1 MAIINKIQARQIL
14 DSRGNPTVEVDLTL
28 DDGSM
33 GRASVP
39 SGASTGSFEALELRD
54 KDSHFLGKSVFNAV
68 NNINSLISKR
78 VVGDSF
84 ESYRDLDLSLI
95 ELDGSSNKKNLGAN
109 AILGVSL
116 AFVHA
121 LSHYNKI
128 SVHELL
134 LDSKPVMPVPMMNII
149 NGGSHADNNID
160 IQEFMIFPLGAESFS
175 HAMQIGVEVFHNLK
189 SILKSNNFQTSI
201 GDEGGFAPN
210 LTSNEHAIDIIIDAI
225 NKAGYTPG
233 KDIYIA
239 LDVAASELYN
249 NASNTYSLYSE
260 NKELNSDE
268 MIQYYETLCSKY
280 PIISIEDGL
289 DENDWQGWTKLF
301 KKLGR
306 DIQLVGDDLTVTNP
320 TRLKKAI
327 ECDAMNAILI
337 KLNQIG
343 TITETIDTIN
353 MANKA
358 NYGSIISHRSGETED
373 TTIADLSV
381 AMGVGQIK
389 TGSVSRTDRTAK
401 YNQLLRIEES
411 FNSKIEFGN
420 KNYLG
425 HLLK

>member
-54 KDSHFLGKSVFNAV
+54 KDSHFIGKSVFNAV

-121 LSHYNKI
+121 LSHYHKI

-160 IQEFMIFPLGAESFS
+160 IQEFMIIPSNAENFAQ
-175 HAMQIGVEVFHNLK
+175 AMQWGTEIYHSLK
-189 SILKSNNFQTSI
+189 KILQSKKYSTAV
-201 GDEGGFAPN
+201 GDEGGFAPS
-210 LTSNEHAIDIIIDAI
+210 LKSNEEALKLIIHAIKDSNLEPGTDIH
-225 NKAGYTPG
+225 
-233 KDIYIA
+233 IA
-239 LDVAASELYN
+239 LDCAASEFFDGKKYILEDGNKNLSSQEFADYLYDL
-249 NASNTYSLYSE
+249 T
-260 NKELNSDE
+260 
-268 MIQYYETLCSKY
+268 QKY
-280 PIISIEDGL
+280 PIISIEDGMH
-289 DENDWQGWTKLF
+289 ENDISGWKILTE
-301 KKLGR
+301 KLGSKC
-306 DIQLVGDDLTVTNP
+306 QLVGDDLFVTNEKIL
-320 TRLKKAI
+320 RNGIDQKIA
-327 ECDAMNAILI
+327 NSILI
-337 KLNQIG
+337 KYNQVG
-343 TITETIDTIN
+343 TITETMQTIN
-353 MANKA
+353 CAGENKFK
-358 NYGSIISHRSGETED
+358 SIISHRSGETED
-373 TTIADLSV
+373 TTISDLSV
-381 AMGVGQIK
+381 GLGIGQIK
-389 TGSVSRTDRTAK
+389 TGAPCRSDRVAK
-401 YNQLLRIEES
+401 YNRLLWIEQES
-411 FNSKIEFGN
+411 NNI
-420 KNYLG
+420 
-425 HLLK
+425 LLK

>member
-225 NKAGYTPG
+225 YKAGYTPG

>member
-1 MAIINKIQARQIL
+1 MAIIEKIQARQIL
-14 DSRGNPTVEVDLTL
+14 DSRGNPTVEVDLFL
-28 DDGSM
+28 ESGSM

-39 SGASTGSFEALELRD
+39 SGASTGTFEALELRD
-54 KDSHFLGKSVFNAV
+54 KGPGFLGKSVFQAID
-68 NNINSLISKR
+68 NINSSIAQQI
-78 VVGDSF
+78 VGNTFD
-84 ESYRDLDLSLI
+84 SYRDLDNLLI

-121 LSHYNKI
+121 LSEYHKVPI
-128 SVHELL
+128 HELL
-134 LDSKPVMPVPMMNII
+134 LDRKPVMPVPMMNII

-160 IQEFMIFPLGAESFS
+160 IQEFMIFPLGADSFS
-175 HAMQIGVEVFHNLK
+175 HSMQMGVEIFHNLK

-210 LTSNEHAIDIIIDAI
+210 LISNEHAIDVIMDSII
-225 NKAGYTPG
+225 KAGYKPG

-249 NASNTYSLYSE
+249 KTSNTYLLDSE
-260 NKELNSDE
+260 NKELHSDQ
-268 MIQYYETLCSKY
+268 MIEYYDALCSKY

-289 DENDWQGWTKLF
+289 DENDWEGWSQLYN
-301 KKLGR
+301 KLGR
-306 DIQLVGDDLTVTNP
+306 DVQLVGDDLTVTNP
-320 TRLKKAI
+320 IRLKKAI
-327 ECDAMNAILI
+327 ESNAMNAILI

-353 MANKA
+353 MAKEA
-358 NYGSIISHRSGETED
+358 HYGSIISHRSGETED

-411 FNSKIEFGN
+411 FSGTIDFGN

-425 HLLK
+425 HQLK